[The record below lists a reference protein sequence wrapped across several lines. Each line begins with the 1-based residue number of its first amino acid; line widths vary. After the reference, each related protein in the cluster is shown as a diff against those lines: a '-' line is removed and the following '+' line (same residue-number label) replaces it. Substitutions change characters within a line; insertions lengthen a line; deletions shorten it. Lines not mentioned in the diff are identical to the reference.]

1 MRPSSAYDGAAVSLQ
16 GPQETIPED
25 LVVATPEQVAFRFE
39 TAGLGSRFAAQLLDL
54 LVLTAILVSLGL
66 AGIGLAAV
74 TGQVGPGLL
83 VFVVL
88 GFASFWA
95 YWILP
100 EALWSGQTV
109 GKYVLHLRVI
119 DARGGPI
126 TAGQA
131 VIRNLLRVVDFLPW
145 SYALGTVVMFGTVR
159 SQRLGDLAAGTIVI
173 RERSAVRLDDLVAEA
188 EAEAAGGP
196 RIASR
201 PAPRLDPRL
210 HRFVQA
216 YAQRRPDLP
225 PERRAQLAR
234 EVEPA
239 LQAAL
244 PDLVRSAGPLAA
256 LDMLA
261 DRELS

>member
-1 MRPSSAYDGAAVSLQ
+1 MMAPVSSQEPPGAL
-16 GPQETIPED
+16 PED

-54 LVLTAILVSLGL
+54 LVLTAVLVALGL
-66 AGIGLAAV
+66 AGFGLAVVSGRALL
-74 TGQVGPGLL
+74 GLL

-95 YWILP
+95 YWILQ

-119 DARGGPI
+119 DARGGPV

-173 RERSAVRLDDLVAEA
+173 RERAAVRLEDLDAGPDEATGARVAV
-188 EAEAAGGP
+188 
-196 RIASR
+196 R
-201 PAPRLDPRL
+201 PALRLDPRL

-216 YAQRRPDLP
+216 YAQRRPGLP
-225 PERRAQLAR
+225 PERRTQLAR
-234 EVEPA
+234 DVEPA
-239 LQAAL
+239 LHAAL
-244 PDLVRSAGPLAA
+244 PDVVRASGPLAA
-256 LDMLA
+256 LDLLA
-261 DRELS
+261 DREQA

>member
-1 MRPSSAYDGAAVSLQ
+1 MSVQGPDGAL
-16 GPQETIPED
+16 PED

-54 LVLTAILVSLGL
+54 VVLSAVLVALGL
-66 AGIGLAAV
+66 AGVGLAMV
-74 TGQVGPGLL
+74 TGQAFAGLV

-126 TAGQA
+126 TVGQA
-131 VIRNLLRVVDFLPW
+131 VIRNLLRIVDFLPW
-145 SYALGTVVMFGTVR
+145 SYALGTAVMFGTAR

-173 RERSAVRLDDLVAEA
+173 RERAAVRLEDLVHGPAGEA
-188 EAEAAGGP
+188 EP
-196 RIASR
+196 RV
-201 PAPRLDPRL
+201 APTMALRVDPRL

-216 YAQRRPDLP
+216 YAQRRHGLS
-225 PERRAQLAR
+225 PERAW
-234 EVEPA
+234 
-239 LQAAL
+239 
-244 PDLVRSAGPLAA
+244 SHG
-256 LDMLA
+256 
-261 DRELS
+261 

>member
-1 MRPSSAYDGAAVSLQ
+1 VSLQ
-16 GPQETIPED
+16 GPPGALPED

-54 LVLTAILVSLGL
+54 LVLTAVLAALGL
-66 AGIGLAAV
+66 ASVGIALV
-74 TGQVGPGLL
+74 SGQALLGLL

-95 YWILP
+95 YWVLQ

-131 VIRNLLRVVDFLPW
+131 VIRNLLRIVDFLPW

-173 RERSAVRLDDLVAEA
+173 RERAAVRLEDLGAGPDD
-188 EAEAAGGP
+188 AA
-196 RIASR
+196 RARLAAR
-201 PAPRLDPRL
+201 PALRLDPRL
-210 HRFVQA
+210 QRFVQA
-216 YAQRRPDLP
+216 YAQRRPGLP
-225 PERRAQLAR
+225 PDRRAKLAR
-234 EVEPA
+234 DVEPA
-239 LQAAL
+239 LHAAL
-244 PDLVRSAGPLAA
+244 PDVVRSSGPLAA
-256 LDMLA
+256 LDLLA

>member
-1 MRPSSAYDGAAVSLQ
+1 MMAPVSLQ
-16 GPQETIPED
+16 RPPGALPED

-39 TAGLGSRFAAQLLDL
+39 TAGLGSRFTAQLLDL
-54 LVLTAILVSLGL
+54 LVLTAIVV
-66 AGIGLAAV
+66 AIGLVGFGIATV
-74 TGQVGPGLL
+74 GGQPVVGALL
-83 VFVVL
+83 FVVL
-88 GFASFWA
+88 AFASVWA

-126 TAGQA
+126 TVGQA

-145 SYALGTVVMFGTVR
+145 SYALGTIVMFGTAR

-173 RERSAVRLDDLVAEA
+173 RERAAVRLDDLSAGPDEA
-188 EAEAAGGP
+188 NGTARA
-196 RIASR
+196 IAR
-201 PAPRLDPRL
+201 PALRLDPRL

-216 YAQRRPDLP
+216 YAQRRPGLP
-225 PERRAQLAR
+225 PERRAQLAA

-239 LQAAL
+239 LRAAL
-244 PDLVRSAGPLAA
+244 PDVVRTSGPLAA
-256 LDMLA
+256 LDLLA
-261 DRELS
+261 DRELM

>member
-1 MRPSSAYDGAAVSLQ
+1 MMAPVSVK
-16 GPQETIPED
+16 GPQGALPED

-54 LVLTAILVSLGL
+54 LVLTAILVALGL
-66 AGIGLAAV
+66 AGIGLAMV
-74 TGQVGPGLL
+74 TGQVLPGLL

-88 GFASFWA
+88 GFVSFWA

-145 SYALGTVVMFGTVR
+145 SYALGTIVMFGTVR

-173 RERSAVRLDDLVAEA
+173 RERAAVRLDELVS
-188 EAEAAGGP
+188 EAEAAGEP
-196 RIASR
+196 RTPVR
-201 PAPRLDPRL
+201 PALRLDPRL
-210 HRFVQA
+210 RRFVQA

-234 EVEPA
+234 DIEPA

-244 PDLVRSAGPLAA
+244 PDVVRSAGALAA
-256 LDMLA
+256 LDLLA

>member
-1 MRPSSAYDGAAVSLQ
+1 MMASDVSVQ
-16 GPQETIPED
+16 GPQGALPED

-54 LVLTAILVSLGL
+54 LVLAALLVALGL
-66 AGIGLAAV
+66 VGAGIAAAAGQPLA
-74 TGQVGPGLL
+74 GLL

-126 TAGQA
+126 TVGQA

-173 RERSAVRLDDLVAEA
+173 RERAAVRLDDLGSTAG
-188 EAEAAGGP
+188 AAGAGEP
-196 RIASR
+196 RAATR

-216 YAQRRPDLP
+216 YAQRRPGLS

-234 EVEPA
+234 EAEPA
-239 LQAAL
+239 LAAAL
-244 PDLVRSAGPLAA
+244 PDVVRASGPLAA
-256 LDMLA
+256 LDLLA
-261 DRELS
+261 DRELA

>member
-1 MRPSSAYDGAAVSLQ
+1 MMAPVSVQ
-16 GPQETIPED
+16 GPQGALPED
-25 LVVATPEQVAFRFE
+25 LVVATPEHVAFRFE

-54 LVLTAILVSLGL
+54 LVLTAIFVALGL
-66 AGIGLAAV
+66 AGIGLSV
-74 TGQVGPGLL
+74 LTGQVAAGLL

-109 GKYVLHLRVI
+109 GKFVLHLRVI

-126 TAGQA
+126 TGGQA

-145 SYALGTVVMFGTVR
+145 AYALGTVVMFGTVR

-173 RERSAVRLDDLVAEA
+173 RERAAVRLEDLVAEA
-188 EAEAAGGP
+188 VAAGGSQRP
-196 RIASR
+196 TAIVR
-201 PAPRLDPRL
+201 PALRLDPRL

-216 YAQRRPDLP
+216 YAQRRRDLP

-234 EVEPA
+234 DVEPA
-239 LQAAL
+239 LHAAL
-244 PDLVRSAGPLAA
+244 PDVVRSAGPLAA
-256 LDMLA
+256 LDLLA

>member
-1 MRPSSAYDGAAVSLQ
+1 MAPVSVQ
-16 GPQETIPED
+16 GPQGALPED

-54 LVLTAILVSLGL
+54 LVLTGIFVALGL
-66 AGIGLAAV
+66 AGIGLSAV
-74 TGQVGPGLL
+74 TGQVAPGLL
-83 VFVVL
+83 LFVVV

-100 EALWSGQTV
+100 EALWSGQSV

-126 TAGQA
+126 TGGQA

-145 SYALGTVVMFGTVR
+145 WYALGAVVMFGTAR

-173 RERSAVRLDDLVAEA
+173 RERAAVRLDDLVAQSD
-188 EAEAAGGP
+188 AGGAGG
-196 RIASR
+196 RRTATWQ
-201 PAPRLDPRL
+201 ALRLDPRL

-216 YAQRRPDLP
+216 YAQRRPDLA

-234 EVEPA
+234 DVEPA

-244 PDLVRSAGPLAA
+244 PDVVRSGGALAA
-256 LDMLA
+256 LDLLA